1 MGRDNNAA
9 SPHDRAM
16 ELSSTLSWLVDA
28 AADSA
33 GANRFLA
40 ELGAHL
46 IADGLP
52 LAGGALTLDTPHP
65 LIARRTWLWRADNGE
80 VIEALG
86 FAPGVPP
93 AAPGASGANDAGR
106 RWLATIAAG
115 PVHEDTL
122 GPGHD
127 VPRVTW
133 IGPRPFTSSES
144 DELREAARFAA
155 APLAVLA
162 ARATLT
168 AALEAYLG
176 RRSAGAGGTVAP
188 RSRRE
193 HPGCTAVCR
202 SARLHAAIGQQSP
215 RRGHFS
221 SRRLVRSYRRRG
233 SRVRRRGAEIH
244 RRRRVGDLSGRRGNA
259 ARRLRCRIAR
269 GVRSARRHGP
279 SRCAAASARVADAAV
294 RRRLASWRD
303 SLGQYRRGGSP
314 GFHRHRPRR
323 QFGQPAGGA
332 VQTAGQD
339 GAGVRRACRRDANA
353 ADRARNACAARH
365 YIAMRGLHAAGEL
378 SRHMRHPRA

>member
-1 MGRDNNAA
+1 MGRDKNGG

-16 ELSSTLSWLVDA
+16 ELSSTLAWLVDA

-52 LAGGALTLDTPHP
+52 LAGGALTLAIPHP

-86 FAPGVPP
+86 FAPGAPP
-93 AAPGASGANDAGR
+93 PAPGAGPANDAGR

-115 PVHEDTL
+115 PVHEDAI

-127 VPRVTW
+127 GPLVTW
-133 IGPRPFTSSES
+133 IGPRPFTSSET
-144 DELREAARFAA
+144 DDLHAAARFAA

-176 RRSAGAGGTVAP
+176 RRSAAP
-188 RSRRE
+188 RYRRD
-193 HPGCTAVCR
+193 HPGCIAVCR
-202 SARLHAAIGQQSP
+202 SARLHGAIGQQSP

-221 SRRLVRSYRRRG
+221 SRRLVRSYRRRD
-233 SRVRRRGAEIH
+233 SRFRRRGAQIH
-244 RRRRVGDLSGRRGNA
+244 RRRHIGDLSGGRRNA
-259 ARRLRCRIAR
+259 ARRLRCRIVR
-269 GVRSARRHGP
+269 GVRRSRRHGA
-279 SRCAAASARVADAAV
+279 SRRAAASAR
-294 RRRLASWRD
+294 L
-303 SLGQYRRGGSP
+303 
-314 GFHRHRPRR
+314 
-323 QFGQPAGGA
+323 
-332 VQTAGQD
+332 
-339 GAGVRRACRRDANA
+339 
-353 ADRARNACAARH
+353 
-365 YIAMRGLHAAGEL
+365 
-378 SRHMRHPRA
+378 